1 MNLEQTH
8 LLAQDQ
14 AEIDELTHQ
23 FFDLFTNTNDRVPP
37 IQHIKQLFLP
47 TGILIN
53 NTSGTPAVY
62 NLDQFIAPRVKILT
76 DGTLR
81 EFTEKET
88 AHHTEIHNN
97 IAQRSCQYEKSGI
110 LNGEPF
116 TGAGRKLMHFIKH
129 DNSWMLTAVVWSDTK

>member
-1 MNLEQTH
+1 MNPEQTK

-14 AEIDELTHQ
+14 AEIDELTRQ
-23 FFDLFTNTNDRVPP
+23 FFDLFTNTNDRIPP
-37 IQHIKQLFLP
+37 IQYIKQLFLP

-62 NLDQFIAPRVKILT
+62 NLDQFIAPRAQILT

-97 IAQRSCQYEKSGI
+97 IAQRSCHYEKSGI

-116 TGAGRKLMHFIKH
+116 IGEGRKLMHFIKKN
-129 DNSWMLTAVVWSDTK
+129 NSWMLTAVVWSDMK